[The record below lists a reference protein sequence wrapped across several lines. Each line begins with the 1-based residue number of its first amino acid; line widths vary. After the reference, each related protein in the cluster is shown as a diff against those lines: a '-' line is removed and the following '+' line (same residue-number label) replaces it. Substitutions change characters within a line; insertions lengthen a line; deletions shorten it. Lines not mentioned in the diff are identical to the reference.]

1 VDEIKRNFAGNTVTI
16 EGQGD
21 FDGLPGV
28 LETRIENGDWHLTL
42 ETGVSPQDV
51 LQAVAAR
58 DDVKVERF
66 EIAEPSLDDIFVSVV
81 GGPVTEEI

>member
-1 VDEIKRNFAGNTVTI
+1 VVI

-21 FDGLPGV
+21 FNGLPGV
-28 LETRIENGDWHLTL
+28 LETRRENGIWHLAL
-42 ETGVSPQDV
+42 EMGVSPQDV

-58 DDVKVERF
+58 ANVKVERF

-81 GGPVTEEI
+81 QGEAGSREVPHA